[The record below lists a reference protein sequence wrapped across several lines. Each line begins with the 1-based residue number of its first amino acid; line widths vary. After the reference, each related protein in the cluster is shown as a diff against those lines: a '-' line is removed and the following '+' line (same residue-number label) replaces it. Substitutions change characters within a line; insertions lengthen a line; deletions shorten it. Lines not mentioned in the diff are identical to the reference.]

1 MNGHTGIPCGHNS
14 SYSFMSILS
23 KLHQYFGH
31 GVKICLCLGY
41 NPQTILLIFS
51 QVKLSHIPSIIL
63 TKRMK
68 GDTLW
73 ARLLLQFYTDSF
85 ETSLVFWLWSENMH
99 VVWDIILRLFLLYKT
114 SAEHLLLFT
123 SIFAFS
129 AINILSM
136 SIHICSTFECKCSNT
151 NSYFFCFYFMD
162 YHLKFEEK
170 EKKGGHQTNYLS
182 RGPPPHIS
190 RIIQDKAL
198 RSLFFFVIYVIPYYL
213 HEVILHYKAK
223 KEYER
228 QTI

>member
-1 MNGHTGIPCGHNS
+1 MLLFLQVELSYFSGIIYNNVNGQGIPCGHNS

-151 NSYFFCFYFMD
+151 NSYFFVFISWTIIWN
-162 YHLKFEEK
+162 LRKK
-170 EKKGGHQTNYLS
+170 KKKGVTRL
-182 RGPPPHIS
+182 
-190 RIIQDKAL
+190 II
-198 RSLFFFVIYVIPYYL
+198 F
-213 HEVILHYKAK
+213 HEGQI
-223 KEYER
+223 
-228 QTI
+228 